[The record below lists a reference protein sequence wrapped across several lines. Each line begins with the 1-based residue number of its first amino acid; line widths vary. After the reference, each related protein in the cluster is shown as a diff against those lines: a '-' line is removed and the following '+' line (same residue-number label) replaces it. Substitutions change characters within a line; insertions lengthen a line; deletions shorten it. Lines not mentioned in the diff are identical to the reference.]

1 MLTPFLLSLLCRSYA
16 LLLDELPVPGN
27 ILIPM
32 SVDLRGRAGI
42 ARDAVFFNQWSLQ
55 PLLIPR
61 ELCANPEAVFAEL
74 KGQIF
79 ENMSEQLPQAFR
91 AASRLGRIAPFPFLM
106 SLVNKTKRTGCG
118 TFMYSFLSESSLKSS
133 EFCGHR
139 ILNLYHIPSMPPV
152 TGAGVFMN
160 SFGGALNVTLSY
172 REDSLTPNAV
182 RRFISSF
189 VSALPKEA
197 Q

>member
-1 MLTPFLLSLLCRSYA
+1 
-16 LLLDELPVPGN
+16 
-27 ILIPM
+27 
-32 SVDLRGRAGI
+32 
-42 ARDAVFFNQWSLQ
+42 
-55 PLLIPR
+55 
-61 ELCANPEAVFAEL
+61 
-74 KGQIF
+74 
-79 ENMSEQLPQAFR
+79 
-91 AASRLGRIAPFPFLM
+91 
-106 SLVNKTKRTGCG
+106 
-118 TFMYSFLSESSLKSS
+118 MYSFLSESSLKSS

-189 VSALPKEA
+189 VSALPKGA

>member
-1 MLTPFLLSLLCRSYA
+1 M
-16 LLLDELPVPGN
+16 
-27 ILIPM
+27 
-32 SVDLRGRAGI
+32 
-42 ARDAVFFNQWSLQ
+42 
-55 PLLIPR
+55 
-61 ELCANPEAVFAEL
+61 
-74 KGQIF
+74 
-79 ENMSEQLPQAFR
+79 
-91 AASRLGRIAPFPFLM
+91 
-106 SLVNKTKRTGCG
+106 
-118 TFMYSFLSESSLKSS
+118 
-133 EFCGHR
+133 
-139 ILNLYHIPSMPPV
+139 YHIPSMPPV